1 MNMKTC
7 RRFAAPLAVIAALFC
22 LSSAPAAAQ
31 TKFVYNQNEFIKMNP
46 VIDIQDFTHANQ
58 PPALDF
64 LQCDTPVNSNSSDEC
79 FSPGDILE
87 GISFTQ
93 SPDPDNNIL
102 LLGTDS
108 RGSQNPPFVLTNN
121 NFESDFVINFDP
133 AVNTVGL
140 NMGCAEVDG
149 PCSTG
154 VNVKIYGSSSA
165 LGFTSVSVTNDFDT
179 FVGMTTS
186 EPIERVVLEPAGG
199 TQQVRGV
206 QSVYF
211 GQTEPGAEPGGP
223 GGSVNV
229 PTLSEWGMIA
239 AAVGFAFV
247 GVFYAL
253 RRRKASA

>member
-1 MNMKTC
+1 MIAKTC
-7 RRFAAPLAVIAALFC
+7 KRFAAPLAVIAALFY
-22 LSSAPAAAQ
+22 LSSAPAMAQ
-31 TKFVYNQNEFIKMNP
+31 IKFVYNQNEFNGMNP
-46 VIDIQDFTHANQ
+46 VIEIQDFTHANQ
-58 PPALDF
+58 PPSLSF

-79 FSPGDILE
+79 FLPGDILP

-133 AVNTVGL
+133 AVNNVGL
-140 NMGCAEVDG
+140 NIGCAEVDG

-154 VNVKIYGSSSA
+154 VTVKIYGSSSII
-165 LGFTSVSVTNDFDT
+165 GFTTVTVTNEFDT
-179 FVGMTTS
+179 FVGMMTS
-186 EPIERVVLEPAGG
+186 ESIERVVLEPAGG

-206 QSVYF
+206 ESVYF

-223 GGSVNV
+223 GIASI
-229 PTLSEWGMIA
+229 PTLSEWGMLA
-239 AAVGFAFV
+239 AAAGFVLIGAFYV
-247 GVFYAL
+247 L
-253 RRRKASA
+253 RRKKASV

>member
-31 TKFVYNQNEFIKMNP
+31 IKFVYNQNEFIKMNP

-58 PPALDF
+58 PPSLGF

-79 FSPGDILE
+79 FLPGDILE

-108 RGSQNPPFVLTNN
+108 RGSQNPPLVLTNN
-121 NFESDFVINFDP
+121 NFESNFVINFDP
-133 AVNTVGL
+133 AVNNVGL
-140 NMGCAEVDG
+140 NVGCAEVDG

-154 VNVKIYGSSSA
+154 VNVKIYGSSSI
-165 LGFTSVSVTNDFDT
+165 LGFTTVSVTNDFDT
-179 FVGMTTS
+179 FVGMMTS
-186 EPIERVVLEPAGG
+186 EPIVRVVLEPAGG

-206 QSVYF
+206 QTVYF
-211 GQTEPGAEPGGP
+211 GQTEPGAMPGGP
-223 GGSVNV
+223 GGSASI

-239 AAVGFAFV
+239 AAAGFAII
-247 GVFYAL
+247 GAFYAV